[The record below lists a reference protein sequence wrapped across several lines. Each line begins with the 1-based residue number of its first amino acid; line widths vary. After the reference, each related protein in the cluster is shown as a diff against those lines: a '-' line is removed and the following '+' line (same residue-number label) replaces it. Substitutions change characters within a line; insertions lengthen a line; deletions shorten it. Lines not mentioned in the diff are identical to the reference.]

1 MLTMRVASRWRA
13 RLVAAAEERIA
24 VNPRAKEKVEEFARS
39 PHDDARALRG
49 LDTMETDVAV
59 AAGGAALGGEFSLW
73 SLFLSAGLVV
83 KAVMGLL
90 AFASI
95 WSWAVIIDKS
105 LLFGRLRR
113 KSARFEDQ
121 FWSGKP
127 LEELYRKIAD
137 KADHPMA
144 RVFKAGM
151 TEWGRTKDAP
161 SGGLA
166 IGAKDR
172 IEKVMNVAVA
182 RELEKAESS
191 LGVLAT
197 IGSAAPFVGLFGTVW
212 GIMTAFQAIAATKD
226 TNLAVVAPGIA
237 EALFATALGL
247 LAAIP
252 AVVGYNRY
260 SAALNSYAVRLQGF
274 ADEFATILSRQ
285 LDERS
290 R

>member
-1 MLTMRVASRWRA
+1 MFFQAD
-13 RLVAAAEERIA
+13 
-24 VNPRAKEKVEEFARS
+24 P
-39 PHDDARALRG
+39 
-49 LDTMETDVAV
+49 
-59 AAGGAALGGEFSLW
+59 
-73 SLFLSAGLVV
+73 VV
-83 KAVMGLL
+83 KAVMGILVISSL
-90 AFASI
+90 

-105 LLFGRLRR
+105 MTFGRLKR
-113 KSARFEDQ
+113 KANKFEDQ

-127 LEELYRKIAD
+127 LDDLYRKMGD

-144 RVFKAGM
+144 RVFTSGM
-151 TEWGRTKDAP
+151 EEWSRSKDTGRTEA
-161 SGGLA
+161 LVV
-166 IGAKDR
+166 GAKSR
-172 IEKVMNVAVA
+172 IEKVMNVAVS
-182 RELEKAESS
+182 RELEKAESN

-197 IGSAAPFVGLFGTVW
+197 VGSAAPFIGLLGTVW
-212 GIMTAFQAIAATKD
+212 GIMNAFQAIGVTND

-274 ADEFATILSRQ
+274 ADEFSAILSRQ
-285 LDERS
+285 FDERG

>member
-1 MLTMRVASRWRA
+1 MEGEVINVAGS
-13 RLVAAAEERIA
+13 VA
-24 VNPRAKEKVEEFARS
+24 
-39 PHDDARALRG
+39 
-49 LDTMETDVAV
+49 
-59 AAGGAALGGEFSLW
+59 GANLGGEFSLW

-83 KAVMGLL
+83 KAVMFLL
-90 AFASI
+90 AFSSV

-105 LLFGRLRR
+105 LLFGRLKR
-113 KSARFEDQ
+113 KANRFESA

-127 LEELYRKIAD
+127 LEDLSRKMGD
-137 KADHPMA
+137 RGDDPMS
-144 RVFKAGM
+144 RVFSAGM
-151 TEWGRTKDAP
+151 TEWARAKE
-161 SGGLA
+161 SGVSATLA
-166 IGAKDR
+166 VGARDR
-172 IEKVMNVAVA
+172 IDRVMNVTVS
-182 RELEKAESS
+182 RELEEAERN

-260 SAALNSYAVRLQGF
+260 SAALNSYAVRLEGF
-274 ADEFATILSRQ
+274 ANEFATILSRQ
-285 LDERS
+285 LDERA

>member
-1 MLTMRVASRWRA
+1 
-13 RLVAAAEERIA
+13 
-24 VNPRAKEKVEEFARS
+24 
-39 PHDDARALRG
+39 
-49 LDTMETDVAV
+49 METELAAV
-59 AAGGAALGGEFSLW
+59 AAGGDFSLW
-73 SLFLSAGLVV
+73 TLFLRADPVV
-83 KAVMGLL
+83 KTVMGILVIS
-90 AFASI
+90 SI

-105 LLFGRLRR
+105 MTFGRLKR
-113 KSARFEDQ
+113 KSKRFEDQ

-127 LEELYRKIAD
+127 LEELYRRTND

-144 RVFKAGM
+144 KVFTAAM
-151 TEWGRTKDAP
+151 EEWGRSKDA
-161 SGGLA
+161 GRTEQLA
-166 IGAKDR
+166 VGAKSR
-172 IEKVMNVAVA
+172 IDKVLNVTVA

-197 IGSAAPFVGLFGTVW
+197 VGSAAPFVGLLGTVW
-212 GIMTAFQAIAATKD
+212 GIMNAFQAIAVSKD

-260 SAALNSYAVRLQGF
+260 SSALNSFAVRLQGF
-274 ADEFATILSRQ
+274 ADEFSAILSRQ

-290 R
+290 K

>member
-1 MLTMRVASRWRA
+1 MQIETELAT
-13 RLVAAAEERIA
+13 VAAAG
-24 VNPRAKEKVEEFARS
+24 
-39 PHDDARALRG
+39 D
-49 LDTMETDVAV
+49 
-59 AAGGAALGGEFSLW
+59 FSLW
-73 SLFLSAGLVV
+73 SLFFRADPVV
-83 KAVMGLL
+83 KTVMGILV
-90 AFASI
+90 ASSV

-105 LLFGRLRR
+105 MTFGRLKR
-113 KSARFEDQ
+113 KSKKFEDQ

-127 LEELYRKIAD
+127 LDDLYRRIND

-144 RVFKAGM
+144 RVFTAAM
-151 TEWGRTKDAP
+151 EEWGRSKDTGSTDA
-161 SGGLA
+161 LV

-172 IEKVMNVAVA
+172 IDKVMNLTVA
-182 RELEKAESS
+182 RELEKSESS

-197 IGSAAPFVGLFGTVW
+197 VGSAAPFVGLLGTVW
-212 GIMTAFQAIAATKD
+212 GIMNAFQAIALTKD

-260 SAALNSYAVRLQGF
+260 SSALNSYAVRLQGF
-274 ADEFATILSRQ
+274 ADEFSAILSRQ
-285 LDERS
+285 LDERT